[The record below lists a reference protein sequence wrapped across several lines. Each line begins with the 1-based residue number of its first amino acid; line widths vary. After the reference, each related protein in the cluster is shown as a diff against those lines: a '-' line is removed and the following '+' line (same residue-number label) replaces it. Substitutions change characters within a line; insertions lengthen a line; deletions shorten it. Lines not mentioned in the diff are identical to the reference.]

1 MFGYMSGLTAQAE
14 SDTITE
20 IVFGGTGDV
29 YLALHTSDPGNSPD
43 GSTEVTD
50 TNYSR
55 QNVSESDFTETGD
68 GPTTLTNDVQIQ
80 FDPFD
85 GDVGDITHGSLC
97 DGSTT
102 GTADYQVVGSL
113 SPIRN
118 FSAGEFP
125 NFQADE
131 ITFDID

>member
-1 MFGYMSGLTAQAE
+1 MSGLTAQAE

-20 IVFGGTGDV
+20 VVFGGTGDV

-43 GSTEVTD
+43 GTTEVTD

-55 QNVSESDFTETGD
+55 VQVQEADFTESGD
-68 GPTTLTNDVQIQ
+68 GPTTLTNDNDIS

-85 GDVGDITHGSLC
+85 ADVGDVTHATFA

-113 SPIRN
+113 SPVRN
-118 FSAGEFP
+118 FSAGEFV
-125 NFQADE
+125 NFQSGE

>member
-1 MFGYMSGLTAQAE
+1 MSGLTAQAE

-20 IVFGGTGDV
+20 VVFGGTGDV

-50 TNYSR
+50 GDYDR
-55 QNVSESDFTETGD
+55 VQVQEADFTESGN
-68 GPTTLTNDVQIQ
+68 GPTTLTNDNDIS

-85 GDVGDITHGSLC
+85 GDVGDVTHGSLC
-97 DGSTT
+97 DGATE

-113 SPIRN
+113 SPVRN
-118 FSAGEFP
+118 FSAGEFV
-125 NFQADE
+125 NFQSGE

>member
-1 MFGYMSGLTAQAE
+1 MSGLTAQAE

-20 IVFGGTGDV
+20 VVFGGTGDV

-43 GSTEVTD
+43 GTTEVSD

-55 QNVSESDFTETGD
+55 VLVQEADFTETGD
-68 GPTTLTNDVQIQ
+68 GPTTLTNDVEIS

-85 GDVGDITHGSLC
+85 TDVGDITHGSFA
-97 DGSTT
+97 DGGTT
-102 GTADYQVVGSL
+102 GTADIQVVGAL

-118 FSAGEFP
+118 FSAGEFA
-125 NFQADE
+125 NFQSGE
-131 ITFDID
+131 ITFEID